1 MAHYRAMMFLL
12 FVTLTFAASIVNSRN
27 VSFATHNIHGFSKSS
42 KYLKDCIHSYGGV
55 WMIQEHWLSESK
67 LQQLQQTDAQFVACS
82 GMEDAVT
89 RGIYCGRPHGGV
101 SIAWSPEMDHAIK
114 PLVNYR
120 HKRIICIEMIAEPN
134 PLTFASIYMPFYDS
148 AKRQECMAE

>member
-1 MAHYRAMMFLL
+1 MAQELCLPENRLSDMTQL
-12 FVTLTFAASIVNSRN
+12 
-27 VSFATHNIHGFSKSS
+27 
-42 KYLKDCIHSYGGV
+42 GV
-55 WMIQEHWLSESK
+55 
-67 LQQLQQTDAQFVACS
+67 QFVACS